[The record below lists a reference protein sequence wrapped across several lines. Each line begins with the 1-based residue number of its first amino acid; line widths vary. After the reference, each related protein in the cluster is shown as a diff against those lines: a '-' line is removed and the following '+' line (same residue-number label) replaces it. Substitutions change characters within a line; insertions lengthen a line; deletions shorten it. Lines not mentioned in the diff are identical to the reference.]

1 MGQPRPGLRVGDHLG
16 TAGAPEQSLKLV
28 ASLAKCLLGPRVQEF
43 FRLHSAGY
51 VGKKGPYPFAVLFRE
66 LPTEQKDKLIE
77 EPSAGRT
84 HWPNKLRRQ
93 PEWYRNDLQAGPLDS
108 KVGGKESTNG
118 LRFNCNRQRFP
129 VIGVRTL
136 RQMAGCLFPPARRHL
151 RIKAASGVMA
161 FAVALIATR
170 EGA

>member
-66 LPTEQKDKLIE
+66 LPAEQKDKLIE
-77 EPSAGRT
+77 RAQRWPDALAKQVAETARVVSQRSPSR
-84 HWPNKLRRQ
+84 
-93 PEWYRNDLQAGPLDS
+93 
-108 KVGGKESTNG
+108 ST
-118 LRFNCNRQRFP
+118 RF
-129 VIGVRTL
+129 
-136 RQMAGCLFPPARRHL
+136 
-151 RIKAASGVMA
+151 
-161 FAVALIATR
+161 
-170 EGA
+170 